1 MRLYIVSRNQGK
13 IRELSYLSREHG
25 IDLVPLDIPKV
36 EVQSESIQEV
46 ALYSATVAYLTVRK
60 PVIVEDSGLYI
71 KKLKMFPGALS
82 SYVYKTIGIHGIL
95 KLMEGVRDRD
105 AVFKSVIALAAPRV
119 RGVKLFQG
127 VVYGT
132 ISEEPRGTG
141 GFGFDPIF
149 IPSGYTKTF
158 AEMSIEEKNKVSHR
172 AKAFRGLAEWLIKN
186 CGKLLCHD
194 WK

>member
-71 KKLKMFPGALS
+71 K
-82 SYVYKTIGIHGIL
+82 
-95 KLMEGVRDRD
+95 
-105 AVFKSVIALAAPRV
+105 
-119 RGVKLFQG
+119 
-127 VVYGT
+127 
-132 ISEEPRGTG
+132 
-141 GFGFDPIF
+141 
-149 IPSGYTKTF
+149 
-158 AEMSIEEKNKVSHR
+158 
-172 AKAFRGLAEWLIKN
+172 
-186 CGKLLCHD
+186 
-194 WK
+194 

>member
-1 MRLYIVSRNQGK
+1 MRLYLVSRNQGK
-13 IRELSYLSREHG
+13 IKELSYLSREYG
-25 IDLVPLDIPKV
+25 IELIPLDIPKV
-36 EVQSESIQEV
+36 EVQSESLQEV

-71 KKLKMFPGALS
+71 KQLKMFPGALS
-82 SYVYKTIGIHGIL
+82 SYVYKTIGVRGVL
-95 KLMEGVRDRD
+95 KLMEGVKDRG
-105 AVFKSVIALAAPRV
+105 AFFKSVIALAAPRV

-132 ISEEPRGTG
+132 ISDEPRGTG

-158 AEMSIEEKNKVSHR
+158 AEMSVEEKNKVSHR
-172 AKAFRGLAEWLIKN
+172 AKAFRGLAEWLAKN
-186 CGKLLCHD
+186 CEKLLCKD
-194 WK
+194 WE